1 MALPF
6 SPSPSPPPSPTPT
19 TPPRQRYPRQRQ
31 RQRRSSTATTATT
44 VPRPS
49 PISASLFRTYSGQF
63 GTGGPAQSPGGLL
76 PLELSLNRNADWID
90 RAGYPL
96 LAVYV
101 GIILGIELA
110 LLLPPLA
117 VPFGTS
123 WTVTNVLHGAVSV
136 TYLHWIKGSPDHL
149 SGQGEMNGMT
159 TWEQLVWRGSGG
171 TPSGGEGRRRRRRGN
186 GNGGGKWIGGGGE
199 GDGGDCGVCYDD
211 GGGCG
216 EVLCDRRNQTAALR
230 IVPTVLCHFA
240 CWASSYEPV
249 PCGVNLAV
257 WLVCVVA
264 KLDRM
269 RGVRLF
275 GINRTVGVD
284 A

>member
-1 MALPF
+1 
-6 SPSPSPPPSPTPT
+6 
-19 TPPRQRYPRQRQ
+19 
-31 RQRRSSTATTATT
+31 
-44 VPRPS
+44 
-49 PISASLFRTYSGQF
+49 
-63 GTGGPAQSPGGLL
+63 
-76 PLELSLNRNADWID
+76 
-90 RAGYPL
+90 

-123 WTVTNVLHGAVSV
+123 WTVTNVLHGAVTV

-171 TPSGGEGRRRRRRGN
+171 TPFGGEGRRRRRGEGGRNGNGN
-186 GNGGGKWIGGGGE
+186 GNGGGGESIGGGGGRE
-199 GDGGDCGVCYDD
+199 WKGGDGGVCYDD